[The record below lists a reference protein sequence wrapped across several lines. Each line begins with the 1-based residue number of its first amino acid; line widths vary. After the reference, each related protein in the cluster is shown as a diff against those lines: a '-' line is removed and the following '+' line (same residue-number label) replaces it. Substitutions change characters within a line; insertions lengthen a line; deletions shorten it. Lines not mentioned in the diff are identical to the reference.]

1 MLDHKGEDQYLNTE
15 IWVSFS
21 YINIGIIHREIEG
34 TVESLNIGIIHREI
48 EGTVEG
54 YYKYII
60 EVTSSTLYQID
71 YSRLGPDLKV
81 AI

>member
-21 YINIGIIHREIEG
+21 YI
-34 TVESLNIGIIHREI
+34 NIGIIHREI